1 MKPRRVFARLLLS
14 YLAITLVV
22 LAAVSLI
29 FVRLMHRY
37 FFNVEGVHLTMRSE
51 RIAALVEEH
60 LYRGDLQELSTLV
73 ETLAFSN
80 DIYLWVTDKE
90 GKVLEFAG
98 SNPERLG
105 LRVEQ
110 HEIEHVLAGNVITK
124 QITGPGYNSLFHM
137 APLYVPG
144 YEPQENWDS
153 WEAGGAGGDP
163 SQVIGTL
170 AISSPLGSVTGIMG
184 VVTRLGMMA
193 ALGGLFLAVGIGYTL
208 SRKIASPLEEMSAVA
223 MELSRGNYNVRVNH
237 RSDDEVGRLA
247 ETLNFAIDKVS
258 GAMREQQ
265 QTLKLQRELISDISH
280 EFRAPLTTLQG
291 FLELMLRGKI
301 PEAER
306 ERYLE
311 MMHRDTVYLGGL
323 VRDLIDLENLEI
335 RRETLERRPADGEEL
350 LAACLENLQLKGVE
364 KGVKLEL
371 QVEEKLPLL
380 MVDERRFY
388 QVMIN
393 LVENALR
400 FSPRGG
406 TIRVRAH
413 PGEGGV
419 FFYVSDEGPGI
430 PKEEQ
435 PFIWNRFYKV
445 DKARSRQ
452 ETGCGLG
459 LAIVRRIVELHGGW
473 ITVESEPGCG
483 TTFTF
488 WLPAA
493 PEQ

>member
-1 MKPRRVFARLLLS
+1 
-14 YLAITLVV
+14 
-22 LAAVSLI
+22 
-29 FVRLMHRY
+29 
-37 FFNVEGVHLTMRSE
+37 
-51 RIAALVEEH
+51 
-60 LYRGDLQELSTLV
+60 
-73 ETLAFSN
+73 
-80 DIYLWVTDKE
+80 
-90 GKVLEFAG
+90 
-98 SNPERLG
+98 
-105 LRVEQ
+105 
-110 HEIEHVLAGNVITK
+110 
-124 QITGPGYNSLFHM
+124 
-137 APLYVPG
+137 
-144 YEPQENWDS
+144 
-153 WEAGGAGGDP
+153 
-163 SQVIGTL
+163 
-170 AISSPLGSVTGIMG
+170 
-184 VVTRLGMMA
+184 
-193 ALGGLFLAVGIGYTL
+193 
-208 SRKIASPLEEMSAVA
+208 
-223 MELSRGNYNVRVNH
+223 
-237 RSDDEVGRLA
+237 
-247 ETLNFAIDKVS
+247 
-258 GAMREQQ
+258 
-265 QTLKLQRELISDISH
+265 
-280 EFRAPLTTLQG
+280 
-291 FLELMLRGKI
+291 
-301 PEAER
+301 
-306 ERYLE
+306 
-311 MMHRDTVYLGGL
+311 
-323 VRDLIDLENLEI
+323 LENLEI